1 MPLFELINSKV
12 GDNRKVFLV
21 HGGIDTED
29 RELARQIAETTTDS
43 IIVASYGTFS
53 TGINII
59 WLKELKYT
67 MKKTLIMNSLMSQ
80 SRRVMDKTEFLAAI
94 KLVSGEE
101 LLSMVTSVHDDNG
114 DYLIV
119 ENPIEVEE
127 VMLPNKQAGA
137 KVQPWMK
144 FSREEQFVIPKDKII
159 TIVEVAEEV
168 AVFYHMSLR
177 KLNTDFITDAKG
189 KISTVDEA
197 RIKLNKIFNKDS

>member
-1 MPLFELINSKV
+1 
-12 GDNRKVFLV
+12 
-21 HGGIDTED
+21 
-29 RELARQIAETTTDS
+29 
-43 IIVASYGTFS
+43 
-53 TGINII
+53 
-59 WLKELKYT
+59 
-67 MKKTLIMNSLMSQ
+67 MNSLMSQ

-101 LLSMVTSVHDDNG
+101 LLSMVTSVHDENG
-114 DYLIV
+114 DYLII

-127 VMLPNKQAGA
+127 VLLPNKQAGA

-144 FSREEQFVIPKDKII
+144 FSREEQFVIPKEHVI

-168 AVFYHMSLR
+168 EVFYHMSLR
-177 KLNTDFITDAKG
+177 KLNNDLITDAKG

>member
-1 MPLFELINSKV
+1 
-12 GDNRKVFLV
+12 
-21 HGGIDTED
+21 
-29 RELARQIAETTTDS
+29 
-43 IIVASYGTFS
+43 
-53 TGINII
+53 
-59 WLKELKYT
+59 
-67 MKKTLIMNSLMSQ
+67 MNSLMSQ

-101 LLSMVTSVHDDNG
+101 LLSMVTSVHDENG

-159 TIVEVAEEV
+159 TIVEVTEEV

-197 RIKLNKIFNKDS
+197 RIKLDKIFKQGT

>member
-1 MPLFELINSKV
+1 
-12 GDNRKVFLV
+12 
-21 HGGIDTED
+21 
-29 RELARQIAETTTDS
+29 
-43 IIVASYGTFS
+43 
-53 TGINII
+53 
-59 WLKELKYT
+59 
-67 MKKTLIMNSLMSQ
+67 MNLLMSQ
-80 SRRVMDKTEFLAAI
+80 SERTMDKTEFLAAI

-101 LLSMVTSVHDDNG
+101 LLSMVTSVHDQNG

-127 VMLPNKQAGA
+127 VLLPNKQAGA

-144 FSREEQFVIPKDKII
+144 FSREEQFVIPKEHII

-168 AVFYHMSLR
+168 AIFYHMSLR

-197 RIKLNKIFNKDS
+197 RIKLDKIFKKGT

>member
-1 MPLFELINSKV
+1 
-12 GDNRKVFLV
+12 
-21 HGGIDTED
+21 
-29 RELARQIAETTTDS
+29 
-43 IIVASYGTFS
+43 
-53 TGINII
+53 
-59 WLKELKYT
+59 

-94 KLVSGEE
+94 QLVSGEE
-101 LLSMVTSVHDDNG
+101 ILSMVTSVHDENG

-144 FSREEQFVIPKDKII
+144 FSREEQFVIPKEHII
-159 TIVEVAEEV
+159 TIVEVTEEV
-168 AVFYHMSLR
+168 AIFYHMSLR
-177 KLNTDFITDAKG
+177 KLNSDFITDAKG

-197 RIKLNKIFNKDS
+197 RIKLDKIFKKGS

>member
-1 MPLFELINSKV
+1 MS
-12 GDNRKVFLV
+12 
-21 HGGIDTED
+21 
-29 RELARQIAETTTDS
+29 
-43 IIVASYGTFS
+43 
-53 TGINII
+53 
-59 WLKELKYT
+59 
-67 MKKTLIMNSLMSQ
+67 SLMSQ
-80 SRRVMDKTEFLAAI
+80 YERTMDKTEFLAAI

-101 LLSMVTSVHDDNG
+101 LLSMVTSVHDENG

-127 VMLPNKQAGA
+127 VLLPNKQAGA

-144 FSREEQFVIPKDKII
+144 FSREEQFVIPKEHVI

-168 AVFYHMSLR
+168 EVFYHMSLR
-177 KLNTDFITDAKG
+177 KLNNDFITDARG

>member
-1 MPLFELINSKV
+1 
-12 GDNRKVFLV
+12 
-21 HGGIDTED
+21 
-29 RELARQIAETTTDS
+29 
-43 IIVASYGTFS
+43 
-53 TGINII
+53 
-59 WLKELKYT
+59 
-67 MKKTLIMNSLMSQ
+67 MNSLMSH

-101 LLSMVTSVHDDNG
+101 LLSMVTSVHDENG

>member
-1 MPLFELINSKV
+1 
-12 GDNRKVFLV
+12 
-21 HGGIDTED
+21 
-29 RELARQIAETTTDS
+29 
-43 IIVASYGTFS
+43 
-53 TGINII
+53 
-59 WLKELKYT
+59 
-67 MKKTLIMNSLMSQ
+67 MNSLMSQ
-80 SRRVMDKTEFLAAI
+80 SESPMDKTEFLAAI

-101 LLSMVTSVHDDNG
+101 LLSMVTSVHDENG

-127 VMLPNKQAGA
+127 VLLPNKQAGA

-144 FSREEQFVIPKDKII
+144 FSREEQFVIPKEHII

-168 AVFYHMSLR
+168 AIFYHMSLR

-197 RIKLNKIFNKDS
+197 RIKLDKIFKEGT

>member
-1 MPLFELINSKV
+1 
-12 GDNRKVFLV
+12 
-21 HGGIDTED
+21 
-29 RELARQIAETTTDS
+29 
-43 IIVASYGTFS
+43 
-53 TGINII
+53 
-59 WLKELKYT
+59 
-67 MKKTLIMNSLMSQ
+67 
-80 SRRVMDKTEFLAAI
+80 MDKTEFLAAI

-101 LLSMVTSVHDDNG
+101 LLSMVTSVHDENG

-159 TIVEVAEEV
+159 TIVEVTEEV

-177 KLNTDFITDAKG
+177 KLNSDFITDAKG

-197 RIKLNKIFNKDS
+197 RIKLDKIFKQGT

>member
-1 MPLFELINSKV
+1 
-12 GDNRKVFLV
+12 
-21 HGGIDTED
+21 
-29 RELARQIAETTTDS
+29 
-43 IIVASYGTFS
+43 
-53 TGINII
+53 
-59 WLKELKYT
+59 

-101 LLSMVTSVHDDNG
+101 LLSMVTSVHDENG

-127 VMLPNKQAGA
+127 VILPNKQAGA

-144 FSREEQFVIPKDKII
+144 FSREEQFVIPKEHII
-159 TIVEVAEEV
+159 TIVQVAEEV
-168 AVFYHMSLR
+168 EVFYHMSLR
-177 KLNTDFITDAKG
+177 KLNNDLITDAKG

>member
-1 MPLFELINSKV
+1 
-12 GDNRKVFLV
+12 
-21 HGGIDTED
+21 
-29 RELARQIAETTTDS
+29 
-43 IIVASYGTFS
+43 
-53 TGINII
+53 
-59 WLKELKYT
+59 
-67 MKKTLIMNSLMSQ
+67 MNSLMSQ

-101 LLSMVTSVHDDNG
+101 LLSMVTSVHDENG

-144 FSREEQFVIPKDKII
+144 FSREEQFVIPKEHII
-159 TIVEVAEEV
+159 TIVEVAQEV

-177 KLNTDFITDAKG
+177 KLNTDFISDAKG

-197 RIKLNKIFNKDS
+197 RIKLNKIFNKDI

>member
-1 MPLFELINSKV
+1 
-12 GDNRKVFLV
+12 
-21 HGGIDTED
+21 
-29 RELARQIAETTTDS
+29 
-43 IIVASYGTFS
+43 
-53 TGINII
+53 
-59 WLKELKYT
+59 
-67 MKKTLIMNSLMSQ
+67 MNSLMSQ

-101 LLSMVTSVHDDNG
+101 LLSMVTSVHDENG

-159 TIVEVAEEV
+159 TIVEVTEEV

-197 RIKLNKIFNKDS
+197 RIKLDKIFKKGT

>member
-1 MPLFELINSKV
+1 
-12 GDNRKVFLV
+12 
-21 HGGIDTED
+21 
-29 RELARQIAETTTDS
+29 
-43 IIVASYGTFS
+43 
-53 TGINII
+53 
-59 WLKELKYT
+59 

-101 LLSMVTSVHDDNG
+101 LLSMETSVHDENG

>member
-1 MPLFELINSKV
+1 
-12 GDNRKVFLV
+12 
-21 HGGIDTED
+21 
-29 RELARQIAETTTDS
+29 
-43 IIVASYGTFS
+43 
-53 TGINII
+53 
-59 WLKELKYT
+59 
-67 MKKTLIMNSLMSQ
+67 MNSLMSQ

-101 LLSMVTSVHDDNG
+101 LLSMVTSVHDENG

>member
-1 MPLFELINSKV
+1 MSESKT
-12 GDNRKVFLV
+12 N
-21 HGGIDTED
+21 
-29 RELARQIAETTTDS
+29 
-43 IIVASYGTFS
+43 
-53 TGINII
+53 NIP
-59 WLKELKYT
+59 
-67 MKKTLIMNSLMSQ
+67 
-80 SRRVMDKTEFLAAI
+80 DKPEFLAAL

-101 LLSMVTSVHDDNG
+101 VLAMVEYVRDENG

-119 ENPIEVEE
+119 ENPLEVEE
-127 VMLPNKQAGA
+127 VILPNKQAGA

-144 FSREEQFVIPKDKII
+144 FSREDQFVIPKEHII

-168 AVFYHMSLR
+168 EVFYHMSLR

>member
-1 MPLFELINSKV
+1 
-12 GDNRKVFLV
+12 
-21 HGGIDTED
+21 
-29 RELARQIAETTTDS
+29 
-43 IIVASYGTFS
+43 
-53 TGINII
+53 
-59 WLKELKYT
+59 
-67 MKKTLIMNSLMSQ
+67 MNSLMSQ

-101 LLSMVTSVHDDNG
+101 ILSMMTSVHDENG

-127 VMLPNKQAGA
+127 VILPNKQAGA
-137 KVQPWMK
+137 KVMPWMK
-144 FSREEQFVIPKDKII
+144 FSREEQFVIPKEHVI

-177 KLNTDFITDAKG
+177 KLNTDLITDAKG

>member
-1 MPLFELINSKV
+1 
-12 GDNRKVFLV
+12 
-21 HGGIDTED
+21 
-29 RELARQIAETTTDS
+29 
-43 IIVASYGTFS
+43 
-53 TGINII
+53 
-59 WLKELKYT
+59 
-67 MKKTLIMNSLMSQ
+67 MNSLMSQ

-101 LLSMVTSVHDDNG
+101 ILSMVTSVHDENG

-127 VMLPNKQAGA
+127 VILPNKQAGA

-168 AVFYHMSLR
+168 EVFYHMSLR
-177 KLNTDFITDAKG
+177 KLNNDFITDAKG

-197 RIKLNKIFNKDS
+197 RIKLDKIFKKGT

>member
-1 MPLFELINSKV
+1 
-12 GDNRKVFLV
+12 
-21 HGGIDTED
+21 
-29 RELARQIAETTTDS
+29 
-43 IIVASYGTFS
+43 
-53 TGINII
+53 
-59 WLKELKYT
+59 
-67 MKKTLIMNSLMSQ
+67 MNSLMSQ

-101 LLSMVTSVHDDNG
+101 LLSMVTSVHDENG

-159 TIVEVAEEV
+159 TIVEVTEEV
-168 AVFYHMSLR
+168 AIFYHMSLR
-177 KLNTDFITDAKG
+177 KLNSDFITDAKG

>member
-1 MPLFELINSKV
+1 
-12 GDNRKVFLV
+12 
-21 HGGIDTED
+21 
-29 RELARQIAETTTDS
+29 
-43 IIVASYGTFS
+43 
-53 TGINII
+53 
-59 WLKELKYT
+59 

-101 LLSMVTSVHDDNG
+101 LLSMVTSVHDENG

-127 VMLPNKQAGA
+127 VILPNKQAGA

-144 FSREEQFVIPKDKII
+144 FSKEDQFVIPKDKII

-197 RIKLNKIFNKDS
+197 RIKLDKIFNKDS

>member
-1 MPLFELINSKV
+1 
-12 GDNRKVFLV
+12 
-21 HGGIDTED
+21 
-29 RELARQIAETTTDS
+29 
-43 IIVASYGTFS
+43 
-53 TGINII
+53 
-59 WLKELKYT
+59 
-67 MKKTLIMNSLMSQ
+67 
-80 SRRVMDKTEFLAAI
+80 MDKTEFLAAI

-101 LLSMVTSVHDDNG
+101 LLSMVTSVHDENG

-127 VMLPNKQAGA
+127 VLLPNKQAGA

-144 FSREEQFVIPKDKII
+144 FSREEQFVIPKEHII

-168 AVFYHMSLR
+168 EVFYHMSLR

>member
-1 MPLFELINSKV
+1 
-12 GDNRKVFLV
+12 
-21 HGGIDTED
+21 
-29 RELARQIAETTTDS
+29 
-43 IIVASYGTFS
+43 
-53 TGINII
+53 
-59 WLKELKYT
+59 
-67 MKKTLIMNSLMSQ
+67 MNSLMSQ

-101 LLSMVTSVHDDNG
+101 LLSMVTSVHDENG

-144 FSREEQFVIPKDKII
+144 FSREDQFIIPKDKII
-159 TIVEVAEEV
+159 TIVEVAEDVE
-168 AVFYHMSLR
+168 VFYHMSLR

>member
-1 MPLFELINSKV
+1 
-12 GDNRKVFLV
+12 
-21 HGGIDTED
+21 
-29 RELARQIAETTTDS
+29 
-43 IIVASYGTFS
+43 
-53 TGINII
+53 
-59 WLKELKYT
+59 
-67 MKKTLIMNSLMSQ
+67 MNSLMSQ

-101 LLSMVTSVHDDNG
+101 LLSMVTSVHDENG

-144 FSREEQFVIPKDKII
+144 SSREEQFVIPKDKII

-177 KLNTDFITDAKG
+177 KLNSDFITDAKG

-197 RIKLNKIFNKDS
+197 RIKLDKIFKQGT